1 MCRQMSAPGRYWV
14 SSGSVVALTIMRGF
28 IVLLSILAWVL
39 PAYGV
44 QQPSLVVAVDS
55 SRSLRPSDIEA
66 IHDAL
71 SRGLEGVSERLPI
84 GLVTFDDTAR
94 WIVETTLDRESFLD
108 ALRLVEPDGTTT
120 VLYDGI
126 FLAALG
132 MEGGGALMVVSD
144 GKDENS
150 AVTVSDIEGVC
161 ARQGVRLL
169 TVAVGRTIDD
179 KALRRLALLT
189 RGAYLG
195 PSVGSMPEGLPEVL
209 STMIVPQESGLKMT
223 EDHEA
228 SSVGPAPAPIT
239 EEPIEMEAP
248 VAATDISWSRMVV
261 LGLLGLAGLAAIGV
275 MLWGLTRRRS
285 DRCPVCGAVLDGGGE
300 ECTACQ
306 IESIRTS
313 AESREVAKEE
323 ATRVPDL
330 GAGAMA
336 FETRADDIQQTVA
349 LGEVAVLTVREEGR
363 EAREYTLPR
372 DRIFAVGR
380 APKVNTLQVR
390 DHTVS
395 AQHFKV
401 VYKESRY
408 YVVDLWTTNG
418 TSVNNECVRVH
429 PLSPGDV
436 IRAGLSEFVFSSKGE
451 VAPKAGAKT
460 TPPPL
465 RKESSK

>member
-1 MCRQMSAPGRYWV
+1 
-14 SSGSVVALTIMRGF
+14 MRGF
-28 IVLLSILAWVL
+28 IFLLTAMAWVMPL
-39 PAYGV
+39 FGGE
-44 QQPSLVVAVDS
+44 QPSLVVAVDS
-55 SRSLRPSDIEA
+55 SRSLRSSDIVA
-66 IHDAL
+66 VHDAL
-71 SRGLEGVSERLPI
+71 SRGLEGVSETLPI
-84 GLVTFDDTAR
+84 GLVTFDDDAR
-94 WIVETTLDRESFLD
+94 WLVQPSHDRELVLE
-108 ALRLVEPDGTTT
+108 ALRSVEPGGTTT

-126 FLAALG
+126 FLAAQG
-132 MEGGGALMVVSD
+132 MESGGALIVVSD

-150 AVTVSDIEGVC
+150 AVTVSDIEGLC
-161 ARQGVRLL
+161 ARQDVRLL
-169 TVAVGRTIDD
+169 TVGVGRTIDD

-189 RGAYLG
+189 RGIYLG
-195 PSVGSMPEGLPEVL
+195 GSVESVPAGLPNALTTTIASLETGPKPAEV
-209 STMIVPQESGLKMT
+209 
-223 EDHEA
+223 HEEQVVDPRPTPIA
-228 SSVGPAPAPIT
+228 EKPVEKEAPAG
-239 EEPIEMEAP
+239 M
-248 VAATDISWSRMVV
+248 DSSRPTVMV
-261 LGLLGLAGLAAIGV
+261 LGMVALLGLIGIGV
-275 MLWGLTRRRS
+275 VWWILNRRGS
-285 DRCPVCGAVLDGGGE
+285 DRCAACGAELNGDDE

-306 IESIRTS
+306 IEGIRTS

-336 FETRADDIQQTVA
+336 FETRADDVEKTVA
-349 LGEVAVLTVREEGR
+349 LGEVSVLTVHEEGR

-401 VYKESRY
+401 VYKDSNY

-451 VAPKAGAKT
+451 APQKEGTKT

-465 RKESSK
+465 RKGSSR